1 MGKLTTSVSQT
12 STLETNV
19 DMDPEPQKN
28 GKRRGSGQSS
38 ALGSVRSITQAISAS
53 LRRHREEGDFTL
65 GCTKVFHTRT
75 RFLIM
80 IMVLLCLASVWSN
93 ILAFNFAVICFAGD
107 GENST
112 SDLMLDDFA
121 SKATIFTSRQ
131 KSYLTSAVAASAL
144 VANFV
149 IVNLVS
155 RFGTRTVFTFL
166 GLLSAAA
173 TAALPY
179 CIING
184 FYYTLAAR
192 IVQGIAF
199 ACNFPVI
206 GAFTFKWTYYK
217 QNGLFVSVLVAY
229 VQLSP
234 ALTMPISGALCT
246 SAWKWPSVFYFHAAF
261 STIMFILFGTFYRNS
276 PRKHPFVGQVELGKI
291 AVGKAEM
298 SKKEQRNIPYKEILS
313 TPAVWAVWVAALGNF
328 VCVNMMFLYSPT
340 YMNAVLHFPVHS
352 SGISSA
358 VAPLAQF
365 CLKLLAGFSS
375 DKIRCLSETNKLRT
389 YNSIAFFGGAISLT
403 ALAFFPTSIPT
414 ACLFLFGLSAGA
426 LGFTTGGFFKAG
438 PLVSKQY
445 SHFVTGNISLGI
457 TITMLIVPF
466 LVDGVTP
473 ENTPEQW
480 RIVFLTVAGV
490 LVVSNLMF
498 CIMCSADPAP
508 WTGNDFSREPSKH
521 RPHTVHPINV
531 PSLQAKVNIG

>member
-1 MGKLTTSVSQT
+1 MGKASSTSSENTV
-12 STLETNV
+12 ETNV
-19 DMDPEPQKN
+19 DLNPEPAKN

-65 GCTKVFHTRT
+65 GCTKVFKTRT

-93 ILAFNFAVICFAGD
+93 ILAFNFAVICF
-107 GENST
+107 GEHDNST
-112 SDLMLDDFA
+112 SNATDFA
-121 SKATIFTSRQ
+121 SRATIFTGRE

-155 RFGTRTVFTFL
+155 RFGTRTIFTFL

-179 CIING
+179 CIVNG
-184 FYYTLAAR
+184 FYYTLGAR
-192 IVQGIAF
+192 ILQGVAF

-246 SAWKWPSVFYFHAAF
+246 SPWKWPSVFYFHAIF
-261 STIMFILFGTFYRNS
+261 STFMFILFGTFYRNS

-291 AVGKAEM
+291 AVGKTEM
-298 SKKEQRNIPYKEILS
+298 SKKEQRAIPYKEILT
-313 TPAVWAVWVAALGNF
+313 TPSVWAVWLAALGNF
-328 VCVNMMFLYSPT
+328 MCVNMMFLYSPT

-365 CLKLLAGFSS
+365 LLKLLAGFSS
-375 DKIRCLSETNKLRT
+375 DKIKCLSETNKLRT
-389 YNSIAFFGGAISLT
+389 YNSIAFFGSAVFLT
-403 ALAFFPTSIPT
+403 VLAFFPTSIPT
-414 ACLFLFGLSAGA
+414 ACLFIFGVAAGA

-466 LVDGVTP
+466 LVDGIAK

-480 RIVFLTVAGV
+480 RIVFLTMSVI
-490 LVVSNLMF
+490 LFISNCIF
-498 CIMCSADPAP
+498 CIMGSADPAP
-508 WTGNDFSREPSKH
+508 WTGNEFSREPSKH
-521 RPHTVHPINV
+521 RSNTVQPINV
-531 PSLQAKVNIG
+531 PGLQAKVSMG